1 MILRWK
7 VEIPGGDQWKSCAK
21 WDHPRPGPENKAPE
35 LPVSQITARGFYFFY
50 FADLVTDKLTVATEA
65 YWVHS

>member
-1 MILRWK
+1 MEARN
-7 VEIPGGDQWKSCAK
+7 C
-21 WDHPRPGPENKAPE
+21 RPGRYCKAIE
-35 LPVSQITARGFYFFY
+35 LPAGWINARGFYLFFE